1 MALYLPV
8 IMLQKQKKTPVKA
21 SSRQDSKRPICGLE
35 QLQEGRTCL
44 ARLPLTL
51 ARHDKPLELDLL
63 SEQSLAQDIISLPWT
78 QRTAKSKRGDKK
90 M

>member
-35 QLQEGRTCL
+35 QLQSGRACL
-44 ARLPLTL
+44 AKFPLIL
-51 ARHDKPLELDLL
+51 ASHDEP
-63 SEQSLAQDIISLPWT
+63 
-78 QRTAKSKRGDKK
+78 
-90 M
+90 